1 MKKKRRRVRTR
12 IKVIGVLLLG
22 YILFFA
28 FTSIYYRDKWY
39 PNITVNSI
47 DVSNLTYNESK
58 EEIANRVN
66 NYQLEI
72 IGKNDISFKING
84 KDIDLKATYE
94 KNLEKSFSNHL
105 DDRSLFGIFANHDYE
120 VNLKITYNQD
130 KLEKII
136 NNSVLVNGSDDYKIE
151 ESIPDHV
158 EYDEKTQTGKI
169 VEGVN
174 GNKLDIDEF
183 KTIIKGALKDV
194 QTKIDLTDKEAYPDV
209 YEKSTNKNIE
219 KQLSTY
225 NSYLLN
231 WITWDMGEGVTE
243 TITPNDIKDWLII
256 GDSGKVTLDK
266 DEMSEWIEDF
276 CLKYKTVGKTR
287 HFTTHTG
294 QVIEISGGDYGW
306 RLDYD
311 KIVEQVYDI
320 ITEKTDEDLINAYIE
335 NKNQENIDKLTTKL
349 EPIYSNKGYKKDYQ
363 NFENDWDTKNYSEID
378 LTEQRVYVYRDGQLA
393 YSCICVSGLPT
404 EKQDRITRTGVWYI
418 KEKRLEKVLVG
429 EDYET
434 PVKYW
439 IRIMWTGT
447 GYHALNRS
455 DWDKWTPD
463 LYKTKGSH
471 GCLNLKEEDAKKLYE
486 LINSGDPVFIHY

>member
-1 MKKKRRRVRTR
+1 M
-12 IKVIGVLLLG
+12 
-22 YILFFA
+22 
-28 FTSIYYRDKWY
+28 
-39 PNITVNSI
+39 
-47 DVSNLTYNESK
+47 
-58 EEIANRVN
+58 
-66 NYQLEI
+66 
-72 IGKNDISFKING
+72 
-84 KDIDLKATYE
+84 
-94 KNLEKSFSNHL
+94 
-105 DDRSLFGIFANHDYE
+105 
-120 VNLKITYNQD
+120 KITYNQD

-183 KTIIKGALKDV
+183 KTIIKEALKDV

-320 ITEKTDEDLINAYIE
+320 ITEKTDEDLISAYIE
-335 NKNQENIDKLTTKL
+335 NKNQENIDKLSTKL

-418 KEKRLEKVLVG
+418 KEK
-429 EDYET
+429 D
-434 PVKYW
+434 
-439 IRIMWTGT
+439 
-447 GYHALNRS
+447 
-455 DWDKWTPD
+455 
-463 LYKTKGSH
+463 
-471 GCLNLKEEDAKKLYE
+471 
-486 LINSGDPVFIHY
+486 

>member
-39 PNITVNSI
+39 PNTTVNSI

-209 YEKSTNKNIE
+209 Y
-219 KQLSTY
+219 
-225 NSYLLN
+225 
-231 WITWDMGEGVTE
+231 
-243 TITPNDIKDWLII
+243 
-256 GDSGKVTLDK
+256 
-266 DEMSEWIEDF
+266 
-276 CLKYKTVGKTR
+276 
-287 HFTTHTG
+287 
-294 QVIEISGGDYGW
+294 
-306 RLDYD
+306 
-311 KIVEQVYDI
+311 
-320 ITEKTDEDLINAYIE
+320 
-335 NKNQENIDKLTTKL
+335 KNQLIKIL
-349 EPIYSNKGYKKDYQ
+349 
-363 NFENDWDTKNYSEID
+363 KNNYLHII
-378 LTEQRVYVYRDGQLA
+378 V
-393 YSCICVSGLPT
+393 I
-404 EKQDRITRTGVWYI
+404 
-418 KEKRLEKVLVG
+418 
-429 EDYET
+429 
-434 PVKYW
+434 
-439 IRIMWTGT
+439 
-447 GYHALNRS
+447 
-455 DWDKWTPD
+455 
-463 LYKTKGSH
+463 
-471 GCLNLKEEDAKKLYE
+471 
-486 LINSGDPVFIHY
+486 F

>member
-1 MKKKRRRVRTR
+1 
-12 IKVIGVLLLG
+12 
-22 YILFFA
+22 
-28 FTSIYYRDKWY
+28 
-39 PNITVNSI
+39 
-47 DVSNLTYNESK
+47 
-58 EEIANRVN
+58 
-66 NYQLEI
+66 
-72 IGKNDISFKING
+72 
-84 KDIDLKATYE
+84 
-94 KNLEKSFSNHL
+94 
-105 DDRSLFGIFANHDYE
+105 
-120 VNLKITYNQD
+120 
-130 KLEKII
+130 
-136 NNSVLVNGSDDYKIE
+136 
-151 ESIPDHV
+151 
-158 EYDEKTQTGKI
+158 
-169 VEGVN
+169 
-174 GNKLDIDEF
+174 
-183 KTIIKGALKDV
+183 
-194 QTKIDLTDKEAYPDV
+194 
-209 YEKSTNKNIE
+209 
-219 KQLSTY
+219 
-225 NSYLLN
+225 
-231 WITWDMGEGVTE
+231 
-243 TITPNDIKDWLII
+243 
-256 GDSGKVTLDK
+256 
-266 DEMSEWIEDF
+266 MSEWIEDF

>member
-39 PNITVNSI
+39 PNTTVNSI

-294 QVIEISGGDYGW
+294 QVIEP
-306 RLDYD
+306 
-311 KIVEQVYDI
+311 
-320 ITEKTDEDLINAYIE
+320 T
-335 NKNQENIDKLTTKL
+335 
-349 EPIYSNKGYKKDYQ
+349 YSNKAYQKDYE
-363 NFENDWDTKNYSEID
+363 NFENDWDTQNYSEID